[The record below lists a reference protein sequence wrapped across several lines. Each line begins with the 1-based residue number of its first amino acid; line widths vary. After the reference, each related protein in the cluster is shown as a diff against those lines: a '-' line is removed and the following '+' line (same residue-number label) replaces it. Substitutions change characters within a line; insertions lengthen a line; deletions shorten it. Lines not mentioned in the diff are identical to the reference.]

1 VAHKE
6 CSKAVDISAANTF
19 LFITAP
25 PQLVGVKL
33 NNNWHGT
40 EKGQMKKLPAVLC
53 GPSSDQHH
61 LDGAICV
68 DLYWRP
74 EQGAASVAS

>member
-1 VAHKE
+1 LAQRQVAHKE

-25 PQLVGVKL
+25 LQLVGVKL

-40 EKGQMKKLPAVLC
+40 EKGQMKKTSGRFV
-53 GPSSDQHH
+53 
-61 LDGAICV
+61 
-68 DLYWRP
+68 RP
-74 EQGAASVAS
+74 FL

>member
-1 VAHKE
+1 MAHKE

-40 EKGQMKKLPAVLC
+40 EKGQMKKTSGRFV
-53 GPSSDQHH
+53 
-61 LDGAICV
+61 
-68 DLYWRP
+68 RP
-74 EQGAASVAS
+74 FL